1 MLEIAGFLL
10 SGATLAS
17 AAVQDHRSREVDDIH
32 WAVVA
37 GGGSVLASASDPM
50 GLGQGASFC
59 ILAASLLLTAY
70 MLSGELSGTRA
81 IPVVSTAGVLY
92 LMAYWISGSAIVFA
106 SPSMFALFASMYW
119 SRILRGGADAKAM
132 MSLALAYPIGIF
144 PLSVLFLATIL
155 SMLYM
160 VPVMRRNGWRMSTTF
175 EVPLSEAVNMHVWP
189 VEDVV
194 GGKIVRVPVPD
205 DPGEVYARLSS
216 HGCESVRV
224 TPMVPFIVPIAAAF
238 LIIPSIQLG
247 LIGNPCLWGVFMKC
261 I

>member
-10 SGATLAS
+10 SGATLVS
-17 AAVQDHRSREVDDIH
+17 AAVQDQRSREVDDIH

-50 GLGQGASFC
+50 GIGQGASFC
-59 ILAASLLLTAY
+59 ILVASLFLTAY

-160 VPVMRRNGWRMSTTF
+160 VSVMRRNGWRMSTTL

>member
-10 SGATLAS
+10 SGATLVS
-17 AAVQDHRSREVDDIH
+17 AAVQDQRSREVDDIH

-92 LMAYWISGSAIVFA
+92 LIAYWISGSAIVFA
-106 SPSMFALFASMYW
+106 SPFLFALFASMYW
-119 SRILRGGADAKAM
+119 FRILRGGADVKAM
-132 MSLALAYPIGIF
+132 MSLALAYPFGIF

-194 GGKIVRVPVPD
+194 GGKIIRVPVPD

-238 LIIPSIQLG
+238 LIILSIQLG

>member
-17 AAVQDHRSREVDDIH
+17 AAVHDQRSREVDDIH

-37 GGGSVLASASDPM
+37 GVGSVLASASDQM
-50 GLGQGASFC
+50 GIGQGASFC

-81 IPVVSTAGVLY
+81 IPVVSTAEVLY
-92 LMAYWISGSAIVFA
+92 LMAYRISGSATVFA
-106 SPSMFALFASMYW
+106 SPSLFALFASMYW
-119 SRILRGGADAKAM
+119 FRILRGGADVKAM
-132 MSLALAYPIGIF
+132 MSLALAYPFGIF

-194 GGKIVRVPVPD
+194 GGKIIRVPVPD

-238 LIIPSIQLG
+238 LIILSIQLG

>member
-70 MLSGELSGTRA
+70 MLSGELSGTCA

-216 HGCESVRV
+216 HGREVVRV

-238 LIIPSIQLG
+238 LITPSIQLG

>member
-10 SGATLAS
+10 SGATLVS
-17 AAVQDHRSREVDDIH
+17 AAVQDQRSREVDDIH
-32 WAVVA
+32 WSVVA

-50 GLGQGASFC
+50 GFGQGASFC

-160 VPVMRRNGWRMSTTF
+160 VSVMRRNGWRMSTTL